1 MLPTTGLQTR
11 ASTLTATLD
20 QADAEKHTKAVVEL
34 AQDTSYGKEHSRTCR
49 NECHKSYLLALRPTP
64 LDTPPASLNGQSY
77 CSELLHNRNKC
88 ERIDP
93 LTYLESEIKESE

>member
-1 MLPTTGLQTR
+1 MSQ
-11 ASTLTATLD
+11 
-20 QADAEKHTKAVVEL
+20 
-34 AQDTSYGKEHSRTCR
+34 
-49 NECHKSYLLALRPTP
+49 YLLVLRPTP

-77 CSELLHNRNKC
+77 CSELLHDRNKC